1 MTDVTLMSK
10 LMPGT
15 IEILTELIKI
25 MTGNTEMTEIMTR
38 MVEMTN
44 EIEITKIMSR
54 ITDKCIK
61 MLINWNNEWFI

>member
-15 IEILTELIKI
+15 TEILTELIKI

-38 MVEMTN
+38 MADMTN
-44 EIEITKIMSR
+44 E
-54 ITDKCIK
+54 
-61 MLINWNNEWFI
+61 